1 MQENVENQPI
11 VFSLDLQIQYRFVS
25 YEPLDSSYST
35 NGDIPEDF
43 DVSKSQLSNKAKERP
58 SAKIKKK
65 VSFNLNVQTY
75 EPISDDETTTS
86 GFYKVLKKKKM
97 KRNEEQLGKGASLFF
112 IDSVSSSL
120 QTNVYPCNHRYQN
133 GRDKNDEE
141 DEMVYEESDLEDDD
155 GYFDD
160 VDDCGCDNDI
170 IDDRFESL
178 NIDSTKGDDLI
189 QLDKDK
195 SKNQR
200 SLCGSTNG
208 NAKIRCQYLCS
219 VLNPLENTNQ

>member
-11 VFSLDLQIQYRFVS
+11 VFSLDLQIH
-25 YEPLDSSYST
+25 YETLDSSYST

-65 VSFNLNVQTY
+65 N
-75 EPISDDETTTS
+75 
-86 GFYKVLKKKKM
+86 
-97 KRNEEQLGKGASLFF
+97 
-112 IDSVSSSL
+112 
-120 QTNVYPCNHRYQN
+120 C
-133 GRDKNDEE
+133 RDNNDKE

-155 GYFDD
+155 DDGYFDD
-160 VDDCGCDNDI
+160 DDDCDCDNDI
-170 IDDRFESL
+170 IDDKFESL
-178 NIDSTKGDDLI
+178 NMDSTKGDDLI
-189 QLDKDK
+189 QLDEDK

-219 VLNPLENTNQ
+219 VLNPLENTTQ

>member
-11 VFSLDLQIQYRFVS
+11 IFVS
-25 YEPLDSSYST
+25 YETLDSSYST

-65 VSFNLNVQTY
+65 
-75 EPISDDETTTS
+75 
-86 GFYKVLKKKKM
+86 
-97 KRNEEQLGKGASLFF
+97 
-112 IDSVSSSL
+112 
-120 QTNVYPCNHRYQN
+120 TNVYPCNHGYQN
-133 GRDKNDEE
+133 CRDNNDKE

-155 GYFDD
+155 DDGYFDD
-160 VDDCGCDNDI
+160 DDDCDCDNDI
-170 IDDRFESL
+170 IDDKFESL
-178 NIDSTKGDDLI
+178 NMDSTKGDDLI
-189 QLDKDK
+189 QLDEDK

-219 VLNPLENTNQ
+219 VLNPLENTTQ